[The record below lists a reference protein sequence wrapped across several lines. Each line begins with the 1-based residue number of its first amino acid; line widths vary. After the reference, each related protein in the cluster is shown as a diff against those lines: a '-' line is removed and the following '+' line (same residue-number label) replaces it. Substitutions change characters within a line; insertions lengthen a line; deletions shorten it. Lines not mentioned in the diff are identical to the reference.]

1 MATTGIFVDDKLFVL
16 IGTVKFDHIT
26 SCSLTVGS
34 ETIDIT
40 SYDSSKRK
48 DIVPGDTNWSVSLEA
63 HYSQSATT
71 TADDAISAMKAG
83 TVQAI
88 LVSSEVS
95 GDTSYGGNGYITNVT
110 INSSK
115 GSSTTVSISYE
126 GTGELA
132 IATVA

>member
-71 TADDAISAMKAG
+71 TADDAIS
-83 TVQAI
+83 
-88 LVSSEVS
+88 SEVS